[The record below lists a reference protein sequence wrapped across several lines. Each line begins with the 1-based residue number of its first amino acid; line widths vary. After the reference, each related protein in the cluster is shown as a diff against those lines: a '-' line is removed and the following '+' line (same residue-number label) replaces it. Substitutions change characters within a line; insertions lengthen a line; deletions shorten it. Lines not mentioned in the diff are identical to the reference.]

1 MNLKVDS
8 NAFTTL
14 TGMVGISSVNIENY
28 NNELKDKCLMGNIR
42 IFGNYYGNKI
52 EDDQNLQSFENIIP
66 YEIVFTQ
73 DNIQVNNLEIENFEY
88 YEVAGRGIESSF
100 IISVDYDFYD
110 VREKENLDAL
120 KEEITSEI
128 DEVLQEKLEVV
139 EDNFLEVT
147 LDQDRNDQQEIITN
161 DIEILPKSKIN
172 KEETKYQIK
181 VIYYKDDE
189 VVKDLCQKH
198 NLEYDYVLKENQKY
212 AFNENHRIIISE
224 QNGHH

>member
-88 YEVAGRGIESSF
+88 YEVAGRGIETSF

-161 DIEILPKSKIN
+161 DIEILPKSKVN